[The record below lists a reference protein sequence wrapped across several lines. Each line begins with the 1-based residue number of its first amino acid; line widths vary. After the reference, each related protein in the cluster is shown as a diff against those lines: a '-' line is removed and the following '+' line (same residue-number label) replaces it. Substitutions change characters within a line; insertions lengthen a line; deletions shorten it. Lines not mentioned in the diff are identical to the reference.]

1 MRCRRETGAN
11 LYHVHPDATGYVRMG
26 ENFLEEVFGCRGWRW
41 AEVIGLRPVVDSPLA
56 QIRPMRPLSLQLVFV
71 DDPA

>member
-1 MRCRRETGAN
+1 MGRRRETGAN

-26 ENFLEEVFGCRGWRW
+26 ENFLEEVFGVQGWRW
-41 AEVIGLRPVVDSPLA
+41 AEVIGLRPVVDPPLD
-56 QIRPMRPLSLQLVFV
+56 QIRPMRSFSLQLVFV